1 MGMRKSYER
10 PQLPSHFNN
19 IVQLSFM
26 TILECAT
33 APKRGTPED
42 LATPHAEKQKASGA
56 YRTGLR
62 PTASGNDGYCPG
74 SEIRFMERR
83 CETYVLSVFQHRDG
97 LVASPAGSDQAE
109 DGQTPTEQGNERQSN
124 SEETDESDKWAF
136 EDKSLTGHPAQ
147 NACKLPFEIERL
159 LNTETMGADALYALS
174 DVFRFS
180 AASHNQVLNLVAE
193 ETVDS
198 IAAEASGLALL
209 LADRERL
216 LLPKAAEGT
225 QPRADTDRMARL
237 LLCDFQAVQ
246 RRAEDISKPCDHAIQ
261 SLINDA
267 TARQSAAALET
278 VQRIER
284 LTALAAVFLPLTLAA
299 SLLGMNEG
307 TQLDME
313 SNRGH
318 AAWRGML
325 LWAEMKDDV
334 CLGKGLLGSPRSL
347 DVLGAC
353 ADDSGCIFS
362 IVNIL
367 YCI

>member
-56 YRTGLR
+56 YRTGLVR
-62 PTASGNDGYCPG
+62 K
-74 SEIRFMERR
+74 
-83 CETYVLSVFQHRDG
+83 
-97 LVASPAGSDQAE
+97 LVAVGDSVVQGFTFLGKENSVLQQAVTMGIVQDQKFGSWNDQAE

-136 EDKSLTGHPAQ
+136 EDRSLTGHPAQ

-180 AASHNQVLNLVAE
+180 AASHNQVLKLVAE
-193 ETVDS
+193 VLEQEVAASRKTWLKDVSTANFQHLKETVDS

-261 SLINDA
+261 YLINDA

-278 VQRIER
+278 VQRIEQ

-299 SLLGMNEG
+299 SLLGMNVS
-307 TQLDME
+307 DFAYA
-313 SNRGH
+313 N
-318 AAWRGML
+318 AAYFS
-325 LWAEMKDDV
+325 AAV
-334 CLGKGLLGSPRSL
+334 SFFFFFSL
-347 DVLGAC
+347 
-353 ADDSGCIFS
+353 
-362 IVNIL
+362 
-367 YCI
+367 